1 MMEGNMIS
9 MQQPSMNGM
18 QGELQIQ
25 LVKGVLCKTHFK
37 QVESMCLAFECKNRS
52 RLICQDCI
60 ADKHLHSNHKEL
72 IVSLSKMMSQ
82 SKQVMEELKYR
93 GVEKK
98 ELNKLVEKEFDQ
110 IMDDLWNIIQA
121 GMREILQRGR
131 EAIRKLNEHI
141 EAANNDDMDE
151 IFNGISLDS
160 DLLEKSNKNE
170 IEKVLESLLEFNQ
183 VQNEENFDKKVNQYL
198 QEMYRKQKLSREI
211 IIPDIQKDIRP
222 RLQAIAQEMLLTCDK
237 FLQNNIIENNN
248 EIIRNEGIS
257 IQAPYKNETIRE
269 FDDLQ
274 SLIAKNDQTINSLI
288 IQRKFSVYEN
298 VEDAFHLIPN
308 NITKIV
314 YMLDSDSR
322 NFFQKIKYIPSSVKT
337 IEISGTRSN
346 FDSFKLPK
354 SIQNLKL
361 TLNQM
366 TEINKVIDGFIR
378 YTPQKLQTLE
388 FCFTN
393 CDISKKQINHLIQ
406 SFKYLPN
413 TLKTYIIHLPYNFL
427 TPYSINKLILYT
439 RYLPKSVHK
448 VTIDVSSQFGSNN
461 LNAEYASYDTLSLL
475 DSFPKQDIFKKLNQE
490 KVGKADLYYGVEQSQ
505 LEYSFVRELLIDLSN
520 NMFDEQYN
528 FFCQILFKL
537 FTSLTKFSLRLNECN
552 IDNPKCEVIAK
563 LLFNMPPSVKTV
575 ELFINKNLFDQH
587 GLSVILEAI
596 DMKKDQLSNFIL
608 SFQNELIQQE
618 HINIIKNFIIQK
630 QIHLEIIY

>member
-1 MMEGNMIS
+1 MMEGNMINL
-9 MQQPSMNGM
+9 MQPSVNGEM
-18 QGELQIQ
+18 LVQ
-25 LVKGVLCKTHFK
+25 LEKGIICKTHYK
-37 QVESMCLAFECKNRS
+37 QVGRMCLAFECKNRS
-52 RLICQDCI
+52 RLICDDCI
-60 ADKHLHSNHKEL
+60 ADKNLHRNHQEQ
-72 IVSLSKMMSQ
+72 IVCLNQMKDQ
-82 SKQVMEELKYR
+82 PKQVMEELKYR

-98 ELNKLVEKEFDQ
+98 ELKKLVEKEFDQ
-110 IMDDLWNIIQA
+110 IMDEIWNIIQE
-121 GMREILQRGR
+121 GMREILIRGR
-131 EAIRKLNEHI
+131 EAIKKLNEHI

-151 IFNGISLDS
+151 IFNGISIDN
-160 DLLEKSNKNE
+160 DLLDKSNKNE
-170 IEKVLESLLEFNQ
+170 IEKVLESLLEYKQ
-183 VQNEENFDKKVNQYL
+183 IQNEEIFDMQVNQYL

-211 IIPDIQKDIRP
+211 IIPDMQKDIRP
-222 RLQAIAQEMLLTCDK
+222 RLQAMAQEMLLNCDK

-274 SLIAKNDQTINSLI
+274 LLIANNDQTINSLI
-288 IQRKFSVYEN
+288 IQRKFSLYEN
-298 VEDAFHLIPN
+298 IEDAFHLIPP

-314 YMLDSDSR
+314 YVLDADSR
-322 NFFQKIKYIPSSVKT
+322 KFFQKIKYIPSSVKT

-388 FCFTN
+388 FCFTG
-393 CDISKKQINHLIQ
+393 CQISKKQVNHLIQ

-413 TLKTYIIHLPYNFL
+413 TLKTYIIHLQDNFL

-448 VTIDVSSQFGSNN
+448 VTIDVSSQFGNN
-461 LNAEYASYDTLSLL
+461 SLNNDQYVQYGALNLL
-475 DSFPKQDIFKKLNQE
+475 DTFPKQDIIKKLNQE
-490 KVGKADLYYGVEQSQ
+490 KVDKADLYYGIEQSQ

-520 NMFDEQYN
+520 NLFDEQYY
-528 FFCQILFKL
+528 FFCEIIFNV
-537 FTSLTKFSLRLNECN
+537 FTNLTKFSLMLNQCN
-552 IDNPKCEVIAK
+552 IDNSKCEVIAK
-563 LLFNMPPSVKTV
+563 LLLKMPLSVKTV
-575 ELFINKNLFDQH
+575 ELFINKNIFDQY
-587 GLSVILEAI
+587 GLQTILEAI
-596 DMKKDQLSNFIL
+596 EIKKDQLSNFTL
-608 SFQNELIQQE
+608 SFQNEKIQQE

>member
-1 MMEGNMIS
+1 MIS
-9 MQQPSMNGM
+9 MQQPGMNGF
-18 QGELQIQ
+18 QGELQAQ
-25 LVKGVLCKTHFK
+25 LARGIICKSHIK
-37 QVESMCLAFECKNRS
+37 QVDSMCLAFECKNRS

-60 ADKHLHSNHKEL
+60 ADKHLHINHREQ
-72 IVSLSKMMSQ
+72 IVSLNKMMNQ

-98 ELNKLVEKEFDQ
+98 ELNKLVENEFDQ
-110 IMDDLWNIIQA
+110 IMDDIWNIIQE
-121 GMREILQRGR
+121 GMREILKRGR

-151 IFNGISLDS
+151 IFNGISIDS
-160 DLLEKSNKNE
+160 DLFEKSNKNE

-183 VQNEENFDKKVNQYL
+183 VPNEENFDKKVNQYL

-222 RLQAIAQEMLLTCDK
+222 RLQAIAQEMLLNCDK

-257 IQAPYKNETIRE
+257 VQAPYKNETIRE

-274 SLIAKNDQTINSLI
+274 LLIANNDQTINSLV
-288 IQRKFSVYEN
+288 IQRKFSLYEN

-314 YMLDSDSR
+314 YMLDADSR
-322 NFFQKIKYIPSSVKT
+322 KFFQKIKYIPSSVKT

-393 CDISKKQINHLIQ
+393 CQISKKQINHLIQ

-413 TLKTYIIHLPYNFL
+413 TLKTYIIHLPDNL
-427 TPYSINKLILYT
+427 LSPYSINKLILYS

-448 VTIDVSSQFGSNN
+448 VTIDVSGQFGKGS
-461 LNAEYASYDTLSLL
+461 LNAEIYPQYDTLSLL
-475 DSFPKQDIFKKLNQE
+475 DSFPKQDIFKKLNEE
-490 KVGKADLYYGVEQSQ
+490 KIGKADLYYGIEQSQ
-505 LEYSFVRELLIDLSN
+505 LEYSFVRELLIDLSKN
-520 NMFDEQYN
+520 IFDEQYN
-528 FFCQILFKL
+528 FFCCILFKV
-537 FTSLTKFSLRLNECN
+537 FTNLSKFSLNLNECN
-552 IDNPKCEVIAK
+552 IDNPKCKMLVQ
-563 LLFNMPPSVKTV
+563 LLLNMPPSVKTV
-575 ELFINKNLFDQH
+575 ELFINQNLFDQH
-587 GLSVILEAI
+587 GLSPILEAI
-596 DMKKDQLSNFIL
+596 EMKKDQLSNFIL
-608 SFQNELIQQE
+608 SFQNGLISQE